1 MGARI
6 GENRAD
12 LTFRCSSHRATYYRD
27 CKQFMA
33 LSTWV
38 ITVSSLCSEC
48 STAPHSGLAGVVVA
62 HGGPHVGTYQLLLA
76 FRRSGR
82 RVLWRN
88 SNSICSCSRG
98 ARGVSATKM

>member
-12 LTFRCSSHRATYYRD
+12 LTFRCSSHRATYYGD
-27 CKQFMA
+27 CKQFIA

-48 STAPHSGLAGVVVA
+48 STAPHSGLAGVVVTHMSELTSCFWRSDDRA
-62 HGGPHVGTYQLLLA
+62 VA
-76 FRRSGR
+76 FY
-82 RVLWRN
+82 
-88 SNSICSCSRG
+88 
-98 ARGVSATKM
+98 A